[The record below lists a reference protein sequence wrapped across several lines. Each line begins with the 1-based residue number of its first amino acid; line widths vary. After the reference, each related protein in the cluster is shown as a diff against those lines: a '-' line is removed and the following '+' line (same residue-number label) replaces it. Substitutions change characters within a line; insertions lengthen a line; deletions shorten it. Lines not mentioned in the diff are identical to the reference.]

1 MIFRTRARADGR
13 RRPVRTSASA
23 VAHDRAIRA
32 APREEIPWSADTQV
46 WSWALSVAYVG
57 YSPHSSNLR

>member
-1 MIFRTRARADGR
+1 MIFRTRTRTDGR
-13 RRPVRTSASA
+13 RRPLRASA
-23 VAHDRAIRA
+23 VPHDRAIRA
-32 APREEIPWSADTQV
+32 APREEIQWSTDTQL